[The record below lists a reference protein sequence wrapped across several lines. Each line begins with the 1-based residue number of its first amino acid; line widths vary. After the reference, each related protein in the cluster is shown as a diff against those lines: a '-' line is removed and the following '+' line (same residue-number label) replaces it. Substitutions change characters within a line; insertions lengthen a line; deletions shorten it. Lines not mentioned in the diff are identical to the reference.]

1 MFMCSDQGL
10 KGKESGRR
18 RTGLHGKGPNDG
30 GTITFG
36 INSGDGD
43 AQFSLVLIFRCIK
56 SQVCSK

>member
-10 KGKESGRR
+10 TGKESGRR
-18 RTGLHGKGPNDG
+18 RTGVHVKGPNDG

-43 AQFSLVLIFRCIK
+43 AQLSLVLIFRCIR
-56 SQVCSK
+56 SHVCSK